1 MTKNNIVFILY
12 KPAVPGNI
20 GASARAM
27 KTMGFTNLRLI
38 SPANHLA
45 DESLMMA
52 HGSRDILENAKVYKT
67 FEEATEDLDFIIAS
81 TAKNRSA
88 KEDYLDSKELSQFLE
103 QKQELVGKVGMLF
116 GTEES
121 GLPNQII
128 QKSNIAVSI
137 PLNDPY
143 PSLNL
148 SQAVMIFAYELSQLS
163 LSKPMTSK
171 EDMSIEGWKQLKTRV
186 INTLALSGI
195 KPENPLYH
203 RILERVSF
211 LNTGD
216 ARLLHSVTSRL
227 TSSHDQ

>member
-1 MTKNNIVFILY
+1 
-12 KPAVPGNI
+12 
-20 GASARAM
+20 
-27 KTMGFTNLRLI
+27 MGFTSLRLI

-52 HGSRDILENAKVYKT
+52 HGSRDILENAEIYKN
-67 FEEATEDLDFIIAS
+67 FEKATEDLDFIIAL

-88 KEDYLDSKELSQFLE
+88 KEDYLDSNELSQFLA
-103 QKQELVGKVGMLF
+103 QKEDVLGKVGVLF

-121 GLPNQII
+121 GLPNQLIL
-128 QKSNIAVSI
+128 KSNIAVSI
-137 PLNDPY
+137 PMTDPY

-148 SQAVMIFAYELSQLS
+148 SQAVMVIAYELSQLS
-163 LSKPMTSK
+163 LSKPRTSK
-171 EDMSIEGWKQLKTRV
+171 EDMSIEGWKQLQQRV
-186 INTLALSGI
+186 INTLLLSGI

-211 LNTGD
+211 LSTGD

-227 TSSHDQ
+227 PSAHGE